1 MTATAN
7 IWPKLIEVWSAIS
20 VLMVLC
26 DCEGVCLKAL
36 CPGME
41 MVGGE
46 HTVHLI
52 SQSVNSDCMCIPG
65 SIKQRRIKI
74 EDVMKQRHVQDKA
87 GRQAGSAIGNT
98 ALAALTLTW
107 LH

>member
-26 DCEGVCLKAL
+26 DCEGVCLKAV

-41 MVGGE
+41 KLGRE
-46 HTVHLI
+46 HTVQLL
-52 SQSVNSDCMCIPG
+52 SQSVNSDCMCTSG

-74 EDVMKQRHVQDKA
+74 EDVIKQRHVQDKA
-87 GRQAGSAIGNT
+87 GSAIGNT
-98 ALAALTLTW
+98 GCADADLASLT
-107 LH
+107 